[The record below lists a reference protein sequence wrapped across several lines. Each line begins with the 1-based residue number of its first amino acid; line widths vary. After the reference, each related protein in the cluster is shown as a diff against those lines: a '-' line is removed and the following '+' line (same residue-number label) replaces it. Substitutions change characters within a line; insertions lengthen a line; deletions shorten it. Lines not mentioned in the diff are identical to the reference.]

1 MLRMWRRMRK
11 ETDKMGYKKDMSKYE
26 NLEGWERCGFGEQ
39 LDRWAEKY
47 GERIAVTD
55 SEDEIS
61 YMELKQKAD
70 CLAAAFLRKG
80 ILKGDK
86 VLVQLPNRI
95 SFVIVFFALSK
106 IGAVPIM
113 MLPAHREAELEG
125 IIELAKPALILWW
138 RNIWDFH
145 MCRWQMR

>member
-1 MLRMWRRMRK
+1 MS
-11 ETDKMGYKKDMSKYE
+11 YKKDMSKYE
-26 NLEGWERCGFGEQ
+26 HLEGWERCGFGEQ
-39 LDRWAEKY
+39 LDKWAEKY
-47 GERIAVTD
+47 GERTAVTD

-95 SFVIVFFALSK
+95 SFVIVFCAFQDWG
-106 IGAVPIM
+106 GANHDAAGPQ
-113 MLPAHREAELEG
+113 G
-125 IIELAKPALILWW
+125 GGTG
-138 RNIWDFH
+138 RNY
-145 MCRWQMR
+145 

>member
-1 MLRMWRRMRK
+1 
-11 ETDKMGYKKDMSKYE
+11 MGYKKDMSKYE

-106 IGAVPIM
+106 IG
-113 MLPAHREAELEG
+113 R
-125 IIELAKPALILWW
+125 
-138 RNIWDFH
+138 
-145 MCRWQMR
+145 CQS

>member
-1 MLRMWRRMRK
+1 
-11 ETDKMGYKKDMSKYE
+11 MGYKKDMGKYE

-70 CLAAAFLRKG
+70 CLAVAFL
-80 ILKGDK
+80 
-86 VLVQLPNRI
+86 
-95 SFVIVFFALSK
+95 LS
-106 IGAVPIM
+106 
-113 MLPAHREAELEG
+113 
-125 IIELAKPALILWW
+125 LIH
-138 RNIWDFH
+138 I
-145 MCRWQMR
+145 

>member
-1 MLRMWRRMRK
+1 MS
-11 ETDKMGYKKDMSKYE
+11 YKKDMSKYE
-26 NLEGWERCGFGEQ
+26 HLEGWERCGFGEQ
-39 LDRWAEKY
+39 LDKWAEKY
-47 GERIAVTD
+47 GERTAVTD

-95 SFVIVFFALSK
+95 SFVIVFFQDWG
-106 IGAVPIM
+106 GANHDAAGPQ
-113 MLPAHREAELEG
+113 G
-125 IIELAKPALILWW
+125 GGTG
-138 RNIWDFH
+138 RNY
-145 MCRWQMR
+145 

>member
-1 MLRMWRRMRK
+1 MS
-11 ETDKMGYKKDMSKYE
+11 YKKDMSKYE
-26 NLEGWERCGFGEQ
+26 HLEGWERCGFGEQ
-39 LDRWAEKY
+39 LDKWAEKY
-47 GERIAVTD
+47 GERTAVTD

-106 IGAVPIM
+106 MEHFRLWMGM
-113 MLPAHREAELEG
+113 KRRCFCCPAGRQG
-125 IIELAKPALILWW
+125 F
-138 RNIWDFH
+138 RN
-145 MCRWQMR
+145 

>member
-1 MLRMWRRMRK
+1 MS
-11 ETDKMGYKKDMSKYE
+11 YKKDMSKYE
-26 NLEGWERCGFGEQ
+26 HLEGWERCGFGEQ
-39 LDRWAEKY
+39 LDKWAEKY
-47 GERIAVTD
+47 GERTAVTD

-86 VLVQLPNRI
+86 VLVQLPNW
-95 SFVIVFFALSK
+95 K
-106 IGAVPIM
+106 
-113 MLPAHREAELEG
+113 EL
-125 IIELAKPALILWW
+125 LNWQSRPLILWW

>member
-1 MLRMWRRMRK
+1 MS
-11 ETDKMGYKKDMSKYE
+11 YKKDMSKYE
-26 NLEGWERCGFGEQ
+26 HLEGWERCGFGEQ
-39 LDRWAEKY
+39 LDKWAEKY
-47 GERIAVTD
+47 GERTAVTD

-106 IGAVPIM
+106 IGAYVPV
-113 MLPAHREAELEG
+113 LVL
-125 IIELAKPALILWW
+125 
-138 RNIWDFH
+138 
-145 MCRWQMR
+145 

>member
-1 MLRMWRRMRK
+1 
-11 ETDKMGYKKDMSKYE
+11 MGYKKDMSKYE

-47 GERIAVTD
+47 GERTAVTD

-113 MLPAHREAELEG
+113 MLPAHREAVRF
-125 IIELAKPALILWW
+125 II
-138 RNIWDFH
+138 R
-145 MCRWQMR
+145 